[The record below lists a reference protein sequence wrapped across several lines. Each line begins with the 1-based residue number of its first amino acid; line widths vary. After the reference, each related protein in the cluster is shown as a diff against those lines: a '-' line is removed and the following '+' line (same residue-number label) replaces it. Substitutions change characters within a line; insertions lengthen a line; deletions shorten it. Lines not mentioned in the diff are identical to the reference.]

1 MPFCR
6 AIMTRPSQQKVFL
19 PGSFSHFR
27 VTFFLTTI
35 TDMIGIP
42 GPKWVCDYKREDTE
56 AEPSFEIT
64 MCAIAATGSN
74 IIRSPIS
81 SPKEKHKKKKK
92 NEARTRKCSS
102 IFLSQRQKDE
112 YCLKG

>member
-35 TDMIGIP
+35 TDMIGGP
-42 GPKWVCDYKREDTE
+42 GPKPGDYTRAETE
-56 AEPSFEIT
+56 LGFEIT
-64 MCAIAATGSN
+64 SGTTAATGSN
-74 IIRSPIS
+74 IIKSP
-81 SPKEKHKKKKK
+81 EK
-92 NEARTRKCSS
+92 S
-102 IFLSQRQKDE
+102 
-112 YCLKG
+112 KGEET

>member
-42 GPKWVCDYKREDTE
+42 GPKWVCDYKREETE

-64 MCAIAATGSN
+64 LYAIAATGSN

-81 SPKEKHKKKKK
+81 SPKKNTKRKKK

-102 IFLSQRQKDE
+102 IFLSQRQNDE
-112 YCLKG
+112 HCLKG

>member
-35 TDMIGIP
+35 TDMTGDP
-42 GPKWVCDYKREDTE
+42 GPNGLCDYRRAETE

-64 MCAIAATGSN
+64 ASTIVATGSN
-74 IIRSPIS
+74 IIKN
-81 SPKEKHKKKKK
+81 PKI
-92 NEARTRKCSS
+92 RKGGRV
-102 IFLSQRQKDE
+102 RQE
-112 YCLKG
+112 

>member
-42 GPKWVCDYKREDTE
+42 GPKWVCDYKREETE
-56 AEPSFEIT
+56 AEPSFET
-64 MCAIAATGSN
+64 TLYAIAATGSN

-102 IFLSQRQKDE
+102 IFLSQRQNDE
-112 YCLKG
+112 HCLKG